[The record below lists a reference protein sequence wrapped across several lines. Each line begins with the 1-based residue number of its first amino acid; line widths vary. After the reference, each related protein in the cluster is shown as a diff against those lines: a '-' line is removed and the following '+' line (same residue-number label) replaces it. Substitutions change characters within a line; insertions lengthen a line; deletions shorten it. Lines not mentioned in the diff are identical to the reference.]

1 MIEQTID
8 HIDNNQV
15 SDLSAP
21 DFLCVILGPT
31 ASGKTALGVALA
43 ERLFGEIISID
54 SRQVYRGM
62 DIGTGKDL
70 SSYRDIPYHLIDI
83 QEPHDRY
90 DISQFKV
97 DFHHAFTK
105 VVSKGKVPI
114 AVGGTGLYMHTL
126 LLAQPY
132 TQVPVDESLRQQ
144 LLPLDKIT
152 LIQRLENYQIPANFK
167 IDQSSHK
174 RLIRAIEI
182 LEQLKAGYQPV
193 EEKTRYKPIIFGLNP
208 SVDARRQS
216 ISERLTSRLNE
227 GLIEEVE
234 QLLMQGLSHNDLQYF
249 GLEYKYSSLY
259 LLGELDK
266 SSFYTKL
273 ETEIHRYAKRQMTFF
288 RKMEKDGIKI
298 HWLDAVDTAERL
310 DAIERII
317 KKDHPKG
324 LDSPFSF

>member
-1 MIEQTID
+1 MIEQTTD

-43 ERLFGEIISID
+43 ERQGGEIISID

-70 SSYRDIPYHLIDI
+70 SAYKNIPYHLIDI
-83 QEPHDRY
+83 REPYDRY
-90 DISQFKV
+90 DIAQFKV
-97 DFHHAFTK
+97 DFHQAFTR

-114 AVGGTGLYMHTL
+114 AVGGTGLYMHSL
-126 LLAQPY
+126 LLPQPY
-132 TQVPVDESLRQQ
+132 PQVPVDESLRQQ

-152 LIQRLENYQIPANFK
+152 LIQRLKRYEIPLDFK

-182 LEQLKAGYQPV
+182 LEQLKAGYRIV
-193 EEKTRYKPIIFGLNP
+193 DEKPGYKPIIFGLNP

-234 QLLMQGLSHNDLQYF
+234 QLLLQGLSHNDLQYF

-298 HWLDAVDTAERL
+298 HWLEAVDTAERL
-310 DAIERII
+310 DAMERII
-317 KKDHPKG
+317 KKG
-324 LDSPFSF
+324 